1 MKPQQQV
8 QVQVQVRVQ
17 AQVLQLVRVGRQ
29 VQVLASFQGLV
40 PLDQAEPWPWVFQ

>member
-8 QVQVQVRVQ
+8 RERERERERVQ

-29 VQVLASFQGLV
+29 VRVLASFQG
-40 PLDQAEPWPWVFQ
+40 

>member
-8 QVQVQVRVQ
+8 RERERERERERVQ

-29 VQVLASFQGLV
+29 VRVLASFQG
-40 PLDQAEPWPWVFQ
+40 

>member
-8 QVQVQVRVQ
+8 RVRVRERERVQ

-29 VQVLASFQGLV
+29 VRVLASFQG
-40 PLDQAEPWPWVFQ
+40 